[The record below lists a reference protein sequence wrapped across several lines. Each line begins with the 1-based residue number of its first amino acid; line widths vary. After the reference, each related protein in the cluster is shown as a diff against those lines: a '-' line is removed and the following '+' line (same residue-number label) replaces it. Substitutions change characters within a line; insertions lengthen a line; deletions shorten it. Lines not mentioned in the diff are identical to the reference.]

1 MPKATLP
8 QLNAAYLKDFV
19 NKLLRRT
26 PPSVNTAIAFSAQNS
41 YQETGGPGQDSSDV
55 CAPIDASYVLA
66 GGLDARLSNERV
78 LTGSTSVF
86 VTDGGP
92 NAPVT
97 LTAQWSDDGTN
108 TLVPTT
114 GNDNV
119 EVSTNQAAICIYCVN
134 TNAGA
139 GAHALAGE
147 ADGGLGVVGQSNH
160 NDGVYGHAG
169 AAADRTNEQ
178 YSVNSA
184 DRTQLGD
191 FADLNEVAAPQ
202 DAPANKVRIFAKVD
216 GHPYSVDDAG
226 NEFDLTSS
234 GTCEWT
240 DDGTGTLKPTTAN
253 DNVYVDSTTDPAI
266 FARQGASGLG
276 GNVCALRAM
285 GNGAAGIEATSNT
298 GKAIIAISNV
308 DAISGNTLAAA
319 DRTNEQYCL
328 YADSRTYLGALADLS
343 EAAVPEDAPTGKVR
357 IFAKTDGKPYS
368 VDDAGNEYDLTSG
381 GASFTTGMIMLWSGT
396 IATIPAGWV
405 LCDGANST
413 PDLRNRFIV
422 CADADVGGVAKT
434 TVEGAASVSGGS
446 IDYTPAGTNSGTAI
460 NAHAVHNHPIDHT
473 HGGGLLKQGT
483 LPGAPPA
490 NAYVGNSGNNAA
502 TQTHTVGTEPSF
514 AGTAAHIIPPY
525 YALAYIMKT

>member
-1 MPKATLP
+1 MNEKNSPQITAAKLKA
-8 QLNAAYLKDFV
+8 FV
-19 NKLLRRT
+19 KKLMRKSA
-26 PPSVNTAIAFSAQNS
+26 PSINTARAFVGTSVS
-41 YQETGGPGQDSSDV
+41 EEIGGPHEDWSTLS
-55 CAPIDASYVLA
+55 APIDASYVLA

-119 EVSTNQAAICIYCVN
+119 EVSTNQAAICIYGIN
-134 TNAGA
+134 TDAGA
-139 GAHALAGE
+139 GSHALAGE

-226 NEFDLTSS
+226 NEFDLTAT

-253 DNVYVDSTTDPAI
+253 DNVEVESDKPVAI
-266 FARQGASGLG
+266 FGYSTDAYSGFG
-276 GNVCALRAM
+276 IGYAGVSGKGDHN
-285 GNGAAGIEATSNT
+285 NGVFGMT
-298 GKAIIAISNV
+298 V
-308 DAISGNTLAAA
+308 AAA
-319 DRTNEQYCL
+319 DRTAEVYSV
-328 YADSRTYLGALADLS
+328 YSYDRTRLGHFADLS

-381 GASFTTGMIMLWSGT
+381 GASFTAGMIMMWSGT

-434 TVEGAASVSGGS
+434 TIEGAASVSGGS